1 MNSWDVVIV
10 GAGPTGLVAAAL
22 FEKIGLR
29 VALFDSETS
38 GVNEPRAVH
47 FDDEIMRI
55 FHLAGVGLEIEEIS
69 RPIFGMQ
76 IKNIQND
83 ILMNFS
89 REGAGENGFNRAY
102 SFDQPELEAILRRHV
117 RQCKNVSFYEGFKLV
132 SIVDKSIEEDLGDS
146 LYHPIVLNFEIK
158 SEHNN
163 GNEQFLA
170 KYLLACDG
178 AKSFVRQHFEIAL
191 TDFGM
196 HDKWMVVDAN
206 LSEEVEIFNGVLQV
220 CDELS
225 PSTYVRTGAQ
235 RHRWEFMLKSTDVVK
250 ELIEDA
256 EIRKRLESWIGLK
269 SAQGVHIRRK
279 AVYQFHALVAERFRK
294 ANVFLLGDAA
304 HQTPPFIGQG
314 MGAGIRD
321 ALNIYWKIAI
331 VLNEK
336 SKISILDS
344 FEVERK
350 RHVTLTIKRALLL
363 GKIMKLKDWP
373 LLKWTK
379 LRDVILIIVNKIE
392 VIKKILEKNTC
403 PKLKGGNL
411 IFGSH
416 KLSGSVLPRFVLD
429 IEGEGEFFL
438 DNWALGGINL
448 IEKSCSNEQ
457 GTVWPQKWGKCL
469 KIRSELATHSILW
482 KWMKLNGIEA
492 FVLRPDFVVLEAG
505 QGKDVNRWVKRIAE
519 FLD

>member
-1 MNSWDVVIV
+1 MVIV

-22 FEKIGLR
+22 FEKIGLK

-55 FHLAGVGLEIEEIS
+55 FHLAGVGLEVEEIS

-89 REGAGENGFNRAY
+89 REGLGENGFSRAY
-102 SFDQPELEAILRRHV
+102 SFDQPELEAILRLHV

-132 SIVDKSIEEDLGDS
+132 SIFDKSIEEAWNDS
-146 LYHPIVLNFEIK
+146 LNHSIGLNFEIK
-158 SEHNN
+158 SEHKN
-163 GNEQFLA
+163 GNEQILT

-196 HDKWMVVDAN
+196 HDRWMVVDAN
-206 LSEEVEIFNGVLQV
+206 VTEELELFNGVLQV
-220 CDELS
+220 CDELN
-225 PSTYVRTGAQ
+225 PNTYVRTGAL
-235 RHRWEFMLKSTDVVK
+235 RHRWEFMLKSAD
-250 ELIEDA
+250 IEN
-256 EIRKRLESWIGLK
+256 EFLLESQIRKRLEFWIGLK
-269 SAQGVHIRRK
+269 SAQGAHIRRK

-321 ALNIYWKIAI
+321 ALNIYWKIAF
-331 VLNEK
+331 VLSEK
-336 SKISILDS
+336 SKSSILDS
-344 FEVERK
+344 FEIERK
-350 RHVTLTIKRALLL
+350 RHVTLTIKQALLL

-379 LRDVILIIVNKIE
+379 LRNAILIIFNKIE
-392 VIKKILEKNTC
+392 FVKSILEKNTN

-411 IFGSH
+411 IFGIH
-416 KLSGSVLPRFVLD
+416 RLSGSLLPRFVLN
-429 IEGEGEFFL
+429 IEGEGESLL
-438 DNWALGGINL
+438 DMWALGGLNL
-448 IEKSCSNEQ
+448 IEKSCINDQ

-469 KIRSELATHSILW
+469 KIKSEQSSHSILW
-482 KWMKLNGIEA
+482 EWMKQNEIEA

-505 QGKDVNRWVKRIAE
+505 KSRDVSRWVKRIAE
-519 FLD
+519 FLDR